1 MLAVLMQDLD
11 PSGPALF
18 TLNEWVVSLLLAT
31 VIPLVLGV
39 LYRDSA
45 PNWVKVVFGLAV
57 TTAVTLLKEAIQD
70 DGSAVV
76 SGETLL
82 QFFMIYVPQIAMYY
96 GVWRPLDVNKALGA
110 GIIGPPALDADPAI
124 NRTERTAGTP

>member
-1 MLAVLMQDLD
+1 MLAVLVQDLD
-11 PSGPALF
+11 PGGPALF

-31 VIPLVLGV
+31 VIPVVLGL
-39 LYRDSA
+39 LYRDTA
-45 PNWVKVVFGLAV
+45 PNWVKVVFGIAA
-57 TTAVTLLKEAIQD
+57 TTAVTLLKEAVQD

-96 GVWRPLDVNKALGA
+96 GVWRPLDVNRALGT
-110 GIIGPPALDADPAI
+110 GIIGPPALEADPAI